1 MQPALAILPHD
12 VQQPVVPRHVHLLLE
27 KEKVILPPE
36 RREVRQTRRRALDR
50 PTVLVRKTRQ
60 RVRQVRGQL
69 AMARHERNA
78 GKELRG
84 HVVQVEEGRVGR
96 GVGDEAGQAAGGV
109 LAQVARRARGEGE
122 RGEGLQR
129 VGAGGVQAGDGG
141 LHPVP
146 SLVRA

>member
-50 PTVLVRKTRQ
+50 PAVLVRKTRQ

-129 VGAGGVQAGDGG
+129 VGAGGVQAGDRG